1 MSSQVSI
8 QVPNLSPAI
17 PRNTQYSLR
26 VDSNRS
32 DSTADEAVAAADVS
46 GNNLPLNPVVETEID
61 SNAATAKS
69 DTTDIS
75 EIVRKMQ
82 DNIQLTRREIKFEYH
97 DETGT
102 PIVTV
107 LDQETQQVIRQFPS
121 EEVLA
126 LAERIAELSDES
138 GGKLFRTVV

>member
-1 MSSQVSI
+1 
-8 QVPNLSPAI
+8 
-17 PRNTQYSLR
+17 
-26 VDSNRS
+26 
-32 DSTADEAVAAADVS
+32 VAAADVS